1 MVGVTA
7 PVYAQSAD
15 AAASE
20 ARWTERA
27 RQTDRELP
35 PFATTI
41 WSSAEA
47 EAAQDRETEES
58 GKEASPDRKAEGKAK
73 GCEEQGTIAESSK
86 GAKAE
91 KIHTDAGIFG
101 GG

>member
-1 MVGVTA
+1 MVDTAA

-15 AAASE
+15 AATSE
-20 ARWTERA
+20 TRRTERA

-47 EAAQDRETEES
+47 EAAQDQETEEN
-58 GKEASPDRKAEGKAK
+58 GKEASPDRKAEGKTK
-73 GCEEQGTIAESSK
+73 GCEEQGAIAESSK

-91 KIHTDAGIFG
+91 ETHADAGIFG